1 MGLVPA
7 VGAYERAFMVKVYRQ
22 NINNWAFDLI
32 LVLTMGKGI
41 MVSAGRGGIR
51 GVGEWIDECV

>member
-1 MGLVPA
+1 
-7 VGAYERAFMVKVYRQ
+7 MVKVYRH

-41 MVSAGRGGIR
+41 VVSAGRGEIR
-51 GVGEWIDECV
+51 GVGEWINECV